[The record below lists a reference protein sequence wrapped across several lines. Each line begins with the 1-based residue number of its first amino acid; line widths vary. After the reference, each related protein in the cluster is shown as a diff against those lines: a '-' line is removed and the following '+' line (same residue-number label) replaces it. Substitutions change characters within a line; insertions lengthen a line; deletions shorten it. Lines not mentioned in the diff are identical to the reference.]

1 MGTLAK
7 LVTMSRLL
15 AFMVL
20 LYVGLAWM
28 VERRSQNPESKVRA
42 FFRILCSP
50 VTGPVG
56 RFLPAGSPH
65 QRVLAVSA
73 GVVAAA
79 WVVLIA
85 LDELLRRAP

>member
-1 MGTLAK
+1 MATIAK
-7 LVTMSRLL
+7 LVTLLRLL

-20 LYVGLAWM
+20 IYLGLAWM

-42 FFRILCSP
+42 FFRTLCSP

-56 RFLPAGSPH
+56 RFLPAGSTY

-73 GVVAAA
+73 GVVAAL

-85 LDELLRRAP
+85 VDEILLRTR